1 MNYMKRLVGISTTSG
16 GSGSGVDGQ
25 SLTSSGGGR
34 PHSNS
39 VGSDVD
45 SGHGIM
51 SSGQYPYLRFLS
63 FFIEDVSGR
72 SNTCNTFIVTIFH

>member
-1 MNYMKRLVGISTTSG
+1 MGMGGQSG

-25 SLTSSGGGR
+25 SMTQSGGGR

-45 SGHGIM
+45 TRHGGIM
-51 SSGQYPYLRFLS
+51 SSGKRREGDDPANALSVIARKKFLPLLIKCFS
-63 FFIEDVSGR
+63 FYF
-72 SNTCNTFIVTIFH
+72 